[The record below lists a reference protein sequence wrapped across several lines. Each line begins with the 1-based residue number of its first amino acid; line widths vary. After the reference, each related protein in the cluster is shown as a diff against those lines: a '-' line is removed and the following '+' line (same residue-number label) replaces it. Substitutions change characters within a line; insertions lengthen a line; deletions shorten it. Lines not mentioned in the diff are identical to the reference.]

1 MLWME
6 LSRTAPGGAR
16 FVPAFARAELGTQRP
31 GIVARLRDLPTVLRL
46 AAIVLVIVAAARPQ
60 STRASDDLEVEGIDI
75 VIALD
80 LSGSMQETDLV
91 PNRLEAAKAVIQDFV
106 RRRPTDRI
114 GLVVFG
120 REAYTYAPMTLDHG
134 ALLRM
139 VGELRLGM
147 STATGPR
154 SVTASP
160 SALNRLCGEDLR
172 RLTEEAKAAAAAKTP
187 AAPTAV
193 GDKGAAPSPKPT
205 PPKPSEADSRSK
217 VLIVL
222 TDGEDNASKLSP
234 EDAARLAQTL
244 KVKVYTI
251 LAGANVSEAERGARG
266 PPAAVNPK
274 LLEQIASMTGGTPYF
289 ASDSLALRDRFQK
302 ILAEL
307 KRAPV
312 HDRGRST
319 PSSIAASCWW
329 RSRCSLPRSPSGS
342 HGSRGSPDR
351 ALRQPPCPLAAAA
364 GSGGGARVRRLLRR
378 AAPAVGPPGRR
389 GAGRADDRGRVDGAQ
404 AGAGGVDGRGARPD
418 GRRAGAAAVPG

>member
-1 MLWME
+1 MSDGKRGGARARIPYVLIAAVFVPLAVGYALLLRNIEGLRFAHPYVLALIPPVVALVLWME
-6 LSRTAPGGAR
+6 LSRTAGR
-16 FVPAFARAELGTQRP
+16 RASFLHSRATELGGQRP

-46 AAIVLVIVAAARPQ
+46 AAVVLLVVAAARPQ
-60 STRASDDLEVEGIDI
+60 STRAADDLEVEGIDI

-147 STATGPR
+147 LDGNGTAIGDGIA
-154 SVTASP
+154 VG
-160 SALNRLCGEDLR
+160 LNRLCGEELR
-172 RLTEEAKAAAAAKTP
+172 RMSEAARAAAQPAAPGGNPTPAQAKAPAKAAEP
-187 AAPTAV
+187 
-193 GDKGAAPSPKPT
+193 D
-205 PPKPSEADSRSK
+205 DRSK
-217 VLIVL
+217 VMIVL

-251 LAGANVSEAERGARG
+251 LAGAKESQAEQGAPG
-266 PPAAVNPK
+266 GHHSVNPK
-274 LLEQIASMTGGTPYF
+274 LLEQIASTTGGTPYL
-289 ASDSLALRDRFQK
+289 ASDSRALRDRFQK

-307 KRAPV
+307 KRAPI
-312 HDRGRST
+312 HDRGTLYAELFR
-319 PSSIAASCWW
+319 PFLLVAFALLAAEI
-329 RSRCSLPRSPSGS
+329 
-342 HGSRGSPDR
+342 
-351 ALRQPPCPLAAAA
+351 ALRLTRFSRMP
-364 GSGGGARVRRLLRR
+364 
-378 AAPAVGPPGRR
+378 
-389 GAGRADDRGRVDGAQ
+389 
-404 AGAGGVDGRGARPD
+404 
-418 GRRAGAAAVPG
+418 